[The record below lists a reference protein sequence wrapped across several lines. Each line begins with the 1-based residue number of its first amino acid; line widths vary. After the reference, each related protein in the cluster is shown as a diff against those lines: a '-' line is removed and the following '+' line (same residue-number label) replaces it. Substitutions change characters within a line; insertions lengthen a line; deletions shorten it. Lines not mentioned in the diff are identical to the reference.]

1 MIEQRLK
8 SGTHLDPSSSTT
20 QNIKRSMKEQTSGYV
35 PSRREFNAQLNHID
49 TISNRIHGLLGLVK
63 NSAYEKGYLQP
74 NTISTY

>member
-1 MIEQRLK
+1 
-8 SGTHLDPSSSTT
+8 
-20 QNIKRSMKEQTSGYV
+20 MKEQTSGYV